1 MTNRRSL
8 NESKAENRGDVVF
21 SSTSPLVND
30 NKDHFP
36 INNLNQARNAIARV
50 NQYDKIPDWYN
61 GKSLKQ
67 LIDKV
72 NKDVHE
78 KYPSIKISDL
88 NESDSEQH
96 LNNVDKMYDT
106 LLEFLGPKNLLNSLI
121 KYFPSDSI
129 IEAFKYIASAYDID
143 LEYEEKFNNDFNS
156 IIYNLKEYDELSELS
171 VEQIEEIF
179 DIVFNGE
186 DDESILSDLTTYLND
201 NDIDWVTPDKILKYV
216 KIEID
221 NNSYLFDDN

>member
-8 NESKAENRGDVVF
+8 NESKAEHRGDVVF

-72 NKDVHE
+72 NKDVHK

-88 NESDSEQH
+88 NESESEQH

-106 LLEFLGPKNLLNSLI
+106 LLEFLGPENLLNSLI

-129 IEAFKYIASAYDID
+129 IEAFKYIASVYDID

-179 DIVFNGE
+179 DIVFNG
-186 DDESILSDLTTYLND
+186 DDDSILSDLTTYLND
-201 NDIDWVTPDKILKYV
+201 NGIDWVTPDKILKYV
-216 KIEID
+216 KAEID

>member
-8 NESKAENRGDVVF
+8 NESKAEHRGDVVF

-72 NKDVHE
+72 NKDVHK

-106 LLEFLGPKNLLNSLI
+106 LLEFLGPENLLNSLI

-129 IEAFKYIASAYDID
+129 IEAFKYIANVYDID

-179 DIVFNGE
+179 DIVFNG
-186 DDESILSDLTTYLND
+186 DDDDFILSDLTTYLND
-201 NDIDWVTPDKILKYV
+201 NNIDWVTPDKILKYV
-216 KIEID
+216 KTEID

>member
-67 LIDKV
+67 LINKV
-72 NKDVHE
+72 NKDVHK

-96 LNNVDKMYDT
+96 LNSVDKMYDT
-106 LLEFLGPKNLLNSLI
+106 LLEFLGPENLLNSLI
-121 KYFPSDSI
+121 FVESLIFLALSAVMLTNSLSAVILYEDGLYLK
-129 IEAFKYIASAYDID
+129 FKYSPRC
-143 LEYEEKFNNDFNS
+143 L
-156 IIYNLKEYDELSELS
+156 
-171 VEQIEEIF
+171 
-179 DIVFNGE
+179 
-186 DDESILSDLTTYLND
+186 
-201 NDIDWVTPDKILKYV
+201 
-216 KIEID
+216 
-221 NNSYLFDDN
+221 